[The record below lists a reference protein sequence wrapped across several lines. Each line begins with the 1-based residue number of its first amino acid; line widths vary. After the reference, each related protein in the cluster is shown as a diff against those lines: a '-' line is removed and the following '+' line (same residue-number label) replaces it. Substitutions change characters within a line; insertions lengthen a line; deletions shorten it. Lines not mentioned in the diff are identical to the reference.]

1 MRVYL
6 ATTNAH
12 KLTEFQPLLGDAP
25 FELSAMP
32 EAVEVEETG
41 STFVEN
47 ARLKA
52 RTCAERFGV
61 PCLADDSGLAV
72 RALGGRPGIASA
84 RYAPTDP
91 ERIAKLLGELSE
103 QSDRGASFHCALV
116 LAHPDGGEVAV
127 EGVVAGRVAE
137 APRGRGGFGYD
148 PVFELPEL
156 GKTYAELSASE
167 KNERSH
173 RAVAV
178 RLLLDALKVA
188 P

>member
-12 KLTEFQPLLGDAP
+12 KLSEFQPLLGGAP
-25 FELSAMP
+25 FELQAMP

-41 STFVEN
+41 TTFVEN

-61 PCLADDSGLAV
+61 PCLADDSGIAV
-72 RALGGRPGIASA
+72 RALDGRPGIASA
-84 RYAPTDP
+84 RYAATDH
-91 ERIAKLLGELSE
+91 ERISKLLGELSDKP
-103 QSDRGASFHCALV
+103 DRTASFHCALV
-116 LAHPDGGEVAV
+116 LAYPDGRETVV
-127 EGVVAGRVAE
+127 EGIVPGRVTE
-137 APRGRGGFGYD
+137 APRGAGGFGYD
-148 PVFELPEL
+148 PVFELPDL
-156 GKTYAELSASE
+156 GKTYAELTAAE

-178 RLLLDALKVA
+178 RELLEAMRVA